1 MSMGRSG
8 STSDPAG
15 PFGEIKLRPARVDDA
30 EELAQIHLSTWQ
42 VAYRDLLSAGYLAGL
57 ANGVARRAEVLADA
71 IATEKMSV
79 QVVEQNGQLVAWASF
94 GSSRDAEAIS
104 TTAELRAINLL
115 PQVWSQGIGTRLWR
129 HVCQLLI
136 NAGYTAATVWVV
148 QGNDRA
154 IDFYQAAGFVVEP
167 RTHITVVEQGEP
179 LPLVRYRVVLNS
191 IPDTP

>member
-1 MSMGRSG
+1 MSYLPPS
-8 STSDPAG
+8 SDSAR
-15 PFGEIKLRPARVDDA
+15 PFAEIKLRSARIDDA
-30 EELAQIHLSTWQ
+30 AQLAQIHLLTWQ
-42 VAYRDLLSAGYLAGL
+42 ATYRDLLSAGYLAGL
-57 ANGVARRAEVLADA
+57 ANDIDRRAQVLADA

-129 HVCQLLI
+129 HVRQLLI
-136 NAGYTAATVWVV
+136 NAGYTAATVWVL

-154 IDFYQAAGFVVEP
+154 IGFYQAAGFVVEP
-167 RTHITVVEQGEP
+167 RTQMTVVEQGEP